1 MDDTAKSIPLSKRIF
16 RALMRLL
23 PHDFRADFGGEMEHV
38 FEDQAREA
46 HVRGGV
52 ARLWWETLTGIF
64 KMAPREHAEILKQD
78 CEYAFRMM
86 RKNMGFTAIAVLT
99 LALGIGANTA
109 IFSVVS
115 AVLLRPLPYPHGD
128 QLVFVRQQN
137 LKEGIED
144 TTFSDHEMH
153 DYREQNQTLETLV
166 EYHAMSFTLFGHGDP
181 DRVRTG
187 VVSWNYFDVFG
198 VKPILGRTFF
208 PEDEKPG
215 AGPVLLLSYE
225 YWKNNFGGDPKIV
238 GQTFEMNDKVHTV
251 VGVLPPV
258 PQYPH
263 ENDVYM
269 PSLACPF
276 RAAESFIQN
285 RSARMMEA
293 FGRLKPG
300 VTLAAAKADLST
312 IAGRLRTEYPD
323 TYPENVGY
331 AATAT
336 TLRDELSK
344 KARAT
349 LIVLLAA
356 AGFVLLIAC
365 ANVANLT
372 LARMSRR
379 ERELA
384 LRTALGAGRSR
395 LLRQLLTESFLIA
408 AIGGL
413 LGLFLAYDSLPLLAE
428 YAARLTPRAREIRVD
443 WGVLLF
449 AMALA
454 VGTTIV
460 FGTLSALVSRG
471 DVAPSLKEGGAGT
484 GVGRHQNRVRNVLI
498 VSQVAFSFLLLI
510 GGGLMLRSFLKME
523 EVDPGFVP
531 QRVLGM
537 KINLNW
543 SKYSTGEKL
552 WEVEKKILER
562 VEAEPGV
569 LSAALSSSYPLEADL
584 IAGGLA
590 ANSNNFVIQGRA
602 MRPGEA
608 ALVAS
613 FETAS
618 PDYLKALGIP
628 LLAGRM
634 IAPTDGPDIPAVAVI
649 NETTRRQLWPNENP
663 IGQKVSLDNGKKWI
677 EIAGVMGDV
686 RDFGLT
692 QPPAARIYLSEA
704 QFPQSGNLMVRTAAD
719 PRMMA
724 EGIKKAIHQVDSQ
737 TAVTRVMTLEQARY
751 DSMTS
756 PRVTASLL
764 GLFAGQALLIATA
777 GIGGIMALTVSQRV
791 HEIGIRMA
799 LGAEPTA
806 ILRMVLGQGL
816 WLVLAGEAIGFAGAL
831 PLKGLMKSFLFGVTP
846 GDPVT
851 FGVVAILLTG
861 AALLA
866 SYVPARRAAAVD
878 PMHVLRTE

>member
-1 MDDTAKSIPLSKRIF
+1 MNDASKEIPLSKKMF

-23 PHDFRADFGGEMEHV
+23 PQDFRADFGGEMEHV
-38 FEDQAREA
+38 FENQRREA
-46 HVRGGV
+46 QGRGGV
-52 ARLWWETLTGIF
+52 ARLWWETLAGIF
-64 KMAPREHAEILKQD
+64 RTAPREHMEILRQD
-78 CEYAFRMM
+78 CGYAFRMM
-86 RKNMGFTAIAVLT
+86 RKNAGFTAIAVLT

-109 IFSVVS
+109 IFSVVR

-128 QLVFVRQQN
+128 QLVFVRQQA

-153 DYREQNQTLETLV
+153 DYREQNQSLAALV

-198 VKPILGRTFF
+198 VQPILGRKFF
-208 PEDEKPG
+208 PADEKPG
-215 AGPVLLLSYE
+215 AAPVLLLSYE
-225 YWKNNFGGDPKIV
+225 YWKNNFGGDAKIV

-251 VGVLPPV
+251 VGVLPPM

-269 PSLACPF
+269 PSSACPF

-293 FGRLKPG
+293 FGKLKPG

-312 IAGRLRTEYPD
+312 IAGRLESQYPE
-323 TYPENVGY
+323 TYPENIGY

-336 TLRDELSK
+336 ALQDELAK
-344 KARAT
+344 KARTT
-349 LIVLLAA
+349 LLVLLAA

-413 LGLFLAYDSLPLLAE
+413 LGLFLAYDSVPLLAE

-449 AMALA
+449 ALGMT
-454 VGTTIV
+454 VGMTIV
-460 FGTLSALVSRG
+460 FGTFSAMVSRG
-471 DVAPSLKEGGAGT
+471 DVTSNLKEGGAGS
-484 GVGRHQNRVRNVLI
+484 GVGRHQNRVRNTLI

-510 GGGLMLRSFLKME
+510 GGGLVLRSFLKMQ

-531 QRVLGM
+531 HRVLAL
-537 KINLNW
+537 KINFNW

-552 WEVEKKILER
+552 WEIEKKLLER

-569 LSAALSSSYPLEADL
+569 ISAALSSSYPLEADL
-584 IAGGLA
+584 IAAGLA
-590 ANSNNFVIQGRA
+590 ANSNNFVIQGRT

-618 PDYLKALGIP
+618 PEYLKTLGIP
-628 LLAGRM
+628 LREGRM
-634 IAPTDGPDIPAVAVI
+634 IVATDDPEAPAVAVL
-649 NETTRRQLWPNENP
+649 NETARRQLFPNENA
-663 IGQKVSLDNGKKWI
+663 IGKKVSLDKGKKWI
-677 EIAGVMGDV
+677 EIVGVMGDV

-704 QFPQSGNLMVRTAAD
+704 QFPQSGDLMVRTAAD
-719 PRMMA
+719 PQMMA
-724 EGIKKAIHQVDSQ
+724 AGIKKAIHEVDSQ
-737 TAVTRVMTLEQARY
+737 TAVTRVMTLEQARS
-751 DSMTS
+751 DSMAS

-764 GLFAGQALLIATA
+764 GLFAGLALLIATA

-799 LGAEPTA
+799 LGAEPAA
-806 ILRMVLGQGL
+806 ILKMVLGQGL
-816 WLVLAGEAIGFAGAL
+816 SLVLLGGAIGFAGAL
-831 PLKGLMKSFLFGVTP
+831 ALKGLVKSFLFGVTP
-846 GDPVT
+846 NDPVT
-851 FGVVAILLTG
+851 FATVALLLAG
-861 AALLA
+861 AALVA

-878 PMHVLRTE
+878 PMHVLRME